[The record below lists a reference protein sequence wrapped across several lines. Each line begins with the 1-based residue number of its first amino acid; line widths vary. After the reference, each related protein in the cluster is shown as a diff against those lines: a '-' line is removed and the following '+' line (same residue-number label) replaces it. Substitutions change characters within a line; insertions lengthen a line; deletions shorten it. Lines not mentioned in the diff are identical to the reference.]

1 MPEECDPAGKGLPEL
16 PETTESEE
24 MYLITVARAAEEG
37 ASGPIPVAFVAG
49 SLGVSVVSAN
59 EKVHRLAG
67 RGLVEYS
74 PYKGVELTSQGADVA
89 RRVLRTRRLWATF
102 LASRLG
108 YSPAEADALAC
119 RLEHATP
126 PDAAERLA
134 VFLGGPRTGPQ
145 GLAIPPPIGEAAP
158 ATLPLAEI
166 PAGTEVEVVALG
178 VTGEPERF
186 LMAHSLR
193 PGCRVTVL
201 AAGPS
206 GLLVE
211 AGGRSV
217 HLAPGLGAAIEV
229 VGGGTRV
236 GG

>member
-1 MPEECDPAGKGLPEL
+1 
-16 PETTESEE
+16 

-37 ASGPIPVAFVAG
+37 ASGPVPISAVAG
-49 SLGVSVVSAN
+49 ALGVAVVSAN
-59 EKVHRLAG
+59 EKVHKLAG

-74 PYKGVELTSQGADVA
+74 PYKGVELTAEGAGVA

-102 LASRLG
+102 LTARLG
-108 YSPAEADALAC
+108 YTAAEADVLAC

-134 VFLGGPRTGPQ
+134 AFLGDPRTGPQ
-145 GLAIPPPIGEAAP
+145 GRPIPPAAGEVAP
-158 ATLPLAEI
+158 PARTLADVPVGSEA
-166 PAGTEVEVVALG
+166 EVVSLG
-178 VTGEPERF
+178 ASGEPERF
-186 LMAHSLR
+186 LAAHALL

-211 AGGRSV
+211 IGGQSM
-217 HLAPGLGAAIEV
+217 HLAPALSRAIEV
-229 VGGGTRV
+229 AEAGEVAKGSTRV
-236 GG
+236 AG